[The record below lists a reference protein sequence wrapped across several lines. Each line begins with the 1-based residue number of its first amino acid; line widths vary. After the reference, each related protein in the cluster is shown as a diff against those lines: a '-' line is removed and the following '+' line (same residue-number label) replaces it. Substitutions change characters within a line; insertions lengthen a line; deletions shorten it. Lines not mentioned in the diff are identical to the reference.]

1 MRKAERQQLQDMVLQ
16 WILLWA
22 VLGLALGILQL
33 LRTGAVS
40 WIFSLT
46 LGGGAGGLGTGIL
59 YAGLMLLTENWR
71 DSLADTPGLP
81 AQVGPQ
87 VACGVAAGILP
98 GLLVGGLSG
107 ALFFGAVGA
116 LTSVVVNW
124 RSVREGL
131 RPRVAARKPVNAKGS
146 MKR

>member
-16 WILLWA
+16 WVLLWA
-22 VLGLALGILQL
+22 VIGLALGILQL

-87 VACGVAAGILP
+87 VACGVGAGILP

-107 ALFFGAVGA
+107 ALFFGGLGA
-116 LTSVVVNW
+116 LTSAVLNW
-124 RSVREGL
+124 RSVREGM
-131 RPRVAARKPVNAKGS
+131 RPRVAARKPISAKGPT
-146 MKR
+146 KR

>member
-1 MRKAERQQLQDMVLQ
+1 MRKAERQQVQDMVLQ

-22 VLGLALGILQL
+22 VLGLVLGIVQL

-46 LGGGAGGLGTGIL
+46 LGAGAGGLGTGIL

-87 VACGVAAGILP
+87 IGRAAC
-98 GLLVGGLSG
+98 
-107 ALFFGAVGA
+107 
-116 LTSVVVNW
+116 
-124 RSVREGL
+124 RE
-131 RPRVAARKPVNAKGS
+131 RVYI
-146 MKR
+146 

>member
-1 MRKAERQQLQDMVLQ
+1 MRKAAQQQLQDMVLQ

-22 VLGLALGILQL
+22 VLGLALGIVQL

-40 WIFSLT
+40 WIFSLG
-46 LGGGAGGLGTGIL
+46 LGAAAGGLGTGIL
-59 YAGLMLLTENWR
+59 YAGLMLLTDSWR

-87 VACGVAAGILP
+87 VVCGAGAGIVP

-107 ALFFGAVGA
+107 ALFFGGLGA
-116 LTSVVVNW
+116 LSAAVVNW

-131 RPRVAARKPVNAKGS
+131 RPRVPPRKPVTAKGS